1 MSRLYRFNFN
11 CGLRCW
17 LVGWLVVGA
26 VFERTLPVRPG
37 AREGGRGVTRRGLKA
52 SIGSA
57 YVRKNGHV
65 EWNEARFEVETLLSL
80 SLSVQLYLAHPVCL
94 ANCNNEFEPELKR
107 WRKFNGGWW

>member
-17 LVGWLVVGA
+17 LAGWLVVGA

-80 SLSVQLYLAHPVCL
+80 SLYSYTLLTLFVWPTAIMSLSPS
-94 ANCNNEFEPELKR
+94 
-107 WRKFNGGWW
+107 